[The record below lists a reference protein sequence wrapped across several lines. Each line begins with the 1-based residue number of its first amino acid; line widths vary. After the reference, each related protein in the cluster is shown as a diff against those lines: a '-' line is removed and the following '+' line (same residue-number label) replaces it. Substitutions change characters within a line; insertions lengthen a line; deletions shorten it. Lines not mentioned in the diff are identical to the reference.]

1 MKHRR
6 LIKNKT
12 GENKS
17 KFFNMACL
25 TVKDIQKDILN
36 NLKDEQE
43 LLTDFE
49 TKNQDLILGHFAD
62 SATH

>member
-1 MKHRR
+1 
-6 LIKNKT
+6 
-12 GENKS
+12 
-17 KFFNMACL
+17 MACL

-49 TKNQDLILGHFAD
+49 TKDQDLILGHFAD
-62 SATH
+62 SATHEISMKMF